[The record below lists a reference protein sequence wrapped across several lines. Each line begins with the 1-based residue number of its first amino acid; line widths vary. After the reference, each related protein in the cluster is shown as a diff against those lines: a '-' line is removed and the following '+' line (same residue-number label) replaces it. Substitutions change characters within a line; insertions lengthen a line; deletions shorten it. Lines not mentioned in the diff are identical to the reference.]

1 MSKAFA
7 LIFASLFF
15 LAVLGAFMMISGL
28 ANILQTY
35 NQAQSPQR
43 TITLIYQ
50 GIELILAGILLLL
63 GTAGLMLIA
72 TNK

>member
-7 LIFASLFF
+7 LIVASLFL
-15 LAVLGAFMMISGL
+15 LAVLGAFILIDGL
-28 ANILQTY
+28 ADIWQTY
-35 NQAQSPQR
+35 NKSDYTGK
-43 TITLIYQ
+43 TIALIYQ

-63 GTAGLMLIA
+63 GVSGLMLIA

>member
-7 LIFASLFF
+7 LIVISLFL
-15 LAVLGAFMMISGL
+15 LATLGAFMMISGL
-28 ANILQTY
+28 ANIWQTY
-35 NQAQSPQR
+35 NKSDYTGK
-43 TITLIYQ
+43 TIALIYQ

-63 GTAGLMLIA
+63 GVSGLMLIA

>member
-35 NQAQSPQR
+35 NKSDYTGK

-72 TNK
+72 TNR

>member
-7 LIFASLFF
+7 LIVISLFL

-28 ANILQTY
+28 ANIWQTY
-35 NQAQSPQR
+35 NKSDYTGK
-43 TITLIYQ
+43 TIVLIYQ